1 MPEFAEKLILTFLG
15 TGTSQGIPVIGCDC
29 PVCLSPDPR
38 DQRLRTAALIQWGNL
53 QLAIDVGPDFRQQ
66 MLRER
71 VQRLDGI
78 LLTHEHN
85 DHIAGLDD
93 VRPFNFKQMED
104 MTVYAL
110 PRVCTV
116 MRERFAYVFDAKP
129 YPGAPMV
136 DLQEIEA
143 GVSFLIKDKPILP
156 IRIEHGKLPILGYRF
171 GDLTYITDMKSITPE
186 NRALVEGSRI
196 LIVNALRYKEHHSHL
211 TLDQA
216 IAFTQEIQPE
226 KAYFL
231 HASHY
236 LGLHQDILKKL
247 PTGIEYAYDG
257 LKIECPIS

>member
-1 MPEFAEKLILTFLG
+1 MANSASTLTLTFLG

-29 PVCLSPDPR
+29 PVCLSTDPR
-38 DQRLRTAALIQWGNL
+38 DKRLRTAALIQWDDL

-66 MLRER
+66 MLREQ

-93 VRPFNFKQMED
+93 VRPFNFKQGED

-110 PRVCTV
+110 PRVCKV
-116 MRERFAYVFDAKP
+116 MRERFAYVFDAIP
-129 YPGAPMV
+129 YPGAPRV
-136 DLQEIEA
+136 ALQEIRA
-143 GVSFLIKDKPILP
+143 GETFSIQGKLITPIQ
-156 IRIEHGKLPILGYRF
+156 IEHGKLPILGYRF
-171 GDLTYITDMKSITPE
+171 GDLTYITDMKSVTLA
-186 NRALVEGSRI
+186 NRALIEGSQI

-216 IAFTQEIQPE
+216 IAFAQEIKPE

-236 LGLHQDILKKL
+236 LGLHADIIKKL
-247 PTGIEYAYDG
+247 PSGIHYAYDG
-257 LKIECPIS
+257 LKIELTI

>member
-1 MPEFAEKLILTFLG
+1 MSESADKLILTFLG

-29 PVCLSPDPR
+29 PVCLSTDPR
-38 DQRLRTAALIQWGNL
+38 DKRLRTAALIQWGDL

-93 VRPFNFKQMED
+93 VRPFNFKQGED

-110 PRVCTV
+110 PRVCKTL
-116 MRERFAYVFDAKP
+116 RDRFAYVFDSVP
-129 YPGAPMV
+129 YPGAPRV
-136 DLQEIEA
+136 ALEKVQSGEA
-143 GVSFLIKDKPILP
+143 ITIKGKRILP
-156 IRIEHGKLPILGYRF
+156 IQIEHGKLPILGYRF
-171 GDLTYITDMKSITPE
+171 GDLTYITDMKSVTPK
-186 NRALVEGSRI
+186 NRALIEGSRI
-196 LIVNALRYKEHHSHL
+196 LIVNALRHKEHHSHL

-216 IAFTQEIQPE
+216 IAFAQEIQPE

-236 LGLHQDILKKL
+236 LGLHADIIQKL
-247 PTGIEYAYDG
+247 PHGIDYAYDG
-257 LKIECPIS
+257 LKIELAIS